1 MRRHSFFNTIKEYKA
16 FLNLCEEDDTAPF
29 EYATLENLYKSCE
42 SYFWNN
48 DRKDT
53 LLSTCAAERIIAL
66 ISRLEETGYE
76 IEFGK
81 ISRTCI
87 IARDCQIV
95 DIKNF
100 NYIGGFMI
108 NFTFKLKLF
117 GCIAAILFFWIIA
130 LFYIWNTEGKII
142 FKILYSILSFI
153 LISMLFSLNL

>member
-1 MRRHSFFNTIKEYKA
+1 MKKIARIYNGYTLKDGTQYRLQDVSGEYHAYQLLNDKWAPTPFFFKTIKEYKA

-87 IARDCQIV
+87 IARDGQIV

-100 NYIGGFMI
+100 NYI
-108 NFTFKLKLF
+108 
-117 GCIAAILFFWIIA
+117 
-130 LFYIWNTEGKII
+130 
-142 FKILYSILSFI
+142 
-153 LISMLFSLNL
+153 

>member
-1 MRRHSFFNTIKEYKA
+1 MKEIKGIYNGYTLKDGTQYRLRDESGEYHAYQLLNDKWTPTPFFFNTIKEYKA
-16 FLNLCEEDDTAPF
+16 ALTLFEDEDEDKYTVPF
-29 EYATLENLYKSCE
+29 KNATLENLYKSCE

-87 IARDCQIV
+87 IAHDGKIV

-100 NYIGGFMI
+100 NYI
-108 NFTFKLKLF
+108 
-117 GCIAAILFFWIIA
+117 
-130 LFYIWNTEGKII
+130 
-142 FKILYSILSFI
+142 
-153 LISMLFSLNL
+153 